1 MKQEVLEIL
10 VWKHFNQEA
19 MADLDQAK
27 SPRARREVI
36 KTVLGL
42 EKKDWRNKGTLHHV
56 NVMTHSGSIVRYV
69 NHLYSVELEKLEL
82 FFRTKN

>member
-1 MKQEVLEIL
+1 MRQFLGLIDFSVLSENKLRPNSEIDMKQEILEIL

-19 MADLDQAK
+19 MADLEQAK

-42 EKKDWRNKGTLHHV
+42 EKKEWRNKGTSH
-56 NVMTHSGSIVRYV
+56 NFHSFYI
-69 NHLYSVELEKLEL
+69 
-82 FFRTKN
+82 FT

>member
-10 VWKHFNQEA
+10 VWKHFNQGA

-42 EKKDWRNKGTLHHV
+42 EKKDWRNKGILHHV
-56 NVMTHSGSIVRYV
+56 HVMIHSGSIVRYV
-69 NHLYSVELEKLEL
+69 NHLFVW
-82 FFRTKN
+82 T